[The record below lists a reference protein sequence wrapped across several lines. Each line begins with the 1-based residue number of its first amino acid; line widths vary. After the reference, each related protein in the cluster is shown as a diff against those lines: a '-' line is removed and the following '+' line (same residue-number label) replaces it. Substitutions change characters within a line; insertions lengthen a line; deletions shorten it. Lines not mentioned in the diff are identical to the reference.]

1 MWSGVPIFMQPDRL
15 PAYAS
20 DGMNGYPPSS
30 RELYVGI
37 PTKLQPNVQNILLE
51 HCANTEN
58 TTSTV
63 RRINIRRTEEP
74 VRLPVFLACEPLMSR
89 SVIPRGGP
97 GGPPYD
103 TQIDHF
109 QTHSNQINAYNFL
122 FGINTTT
129 FITSLRVFRFP
140 HHRA

>member
-1 MWSGVPIFMQPDRL
+1 MQPDRL

-30 RELYVGI
+30 PEPHVGI
-37 PTKLQPNVQNILLE
+37 PTRLQPNVQNIFLE
-51 HCANTEN
+51 RGADTAN
-58 TTSTV
+58 TTSAV
-63 RRINIRRTEEP
+63 RRLNIRRTEEP
-74 VRLPVFLACEPLMSR
+74 VRLPVFLTCEPLMSR

-109 QTHSNQINAYNFL
+109 QIHSNQINAYNFL
-122 FGINTTT
+122 LGINTTS
-129 FITSLRVFRFP
+129 FILHSVYLDSPIIQLRTL
-140 HHRA
+140 